1 MPTSFELTGRQIEA
15 TKLLGSSATHAMLY
29 GGSRS
34 GKTFSIIRAILTRAF
49 AHKSRHAVLRYRFN
63 HLKGS
68 VIYDTLP
75 RVMELCFPGA
85 AEMSHMDKSDW
96 FYRLPNGSE
105 IWFGGLDEKERTE
118 KILGQE
124 YASIFLNECSQIPW
138 SSRNVAMTRLAQ
150 KTPLRLRAYYDCN
163 PPNEAHW
170 TKRVFVDKMD
180 PDTRTPFR
188 DKDNYASLT
197 MNPGDNAENL
207 PPEYLK
213 ELENLPERMR
223 RRFLQGLF
231 GTLAEGALWT
241 LESLDIGR
249 VLDGRIPD
257 MQRVV
262 IGVDPSGCSGPDDVR
277 SDEVGIVVVGLGVD
291 GRAYV
296 LEDLSGRFGP
306 GGPQGWGKIVAAA
319 FDRHGADRV
328 VAETNFGG
336 DMVHEVIRVA
346 RPGTPFKKVTA
357 SRGKVVR
364 AEPISALYGSE
375 NSVGKISHVGH
386 FPKLEDQLCGFTTAG
401 YVGDRSPD
409 RADACCWALAE
420 LFPIL
425 AKPQKKVIS
434 PEPKV
439 PFSYPSRYAWMG

>member
-1 MPTSFELTGRQIEA
+1 
-15 TKLLGSSATHAMLY
+15 
-29 GGSRS
+29 
-34 GKTFSIIRAILTRAF
+34 
-49 AHKSRHAVLRYRFN
+49 
-63 HLKGS
+63 
-68 VIYDTLP
+68 
-75 RVMELCFPGA
+75 MELCFPGV
-85 AEMSHMDKSDW
+85 AELSHMDKSDW
-96 FYRLPNGSE
+96 FYKLPNLSE

-138 SSRNVAMTRLAQ
+138 ASRNIAMTRLAQ
-150 KTPLRLRAYYDCN
+150 NTPLRLRAYYDCN

-170 TKRVFVDKMD
+170 TKRVFVDKTD
-180 PDTRTPFR
+180 PDTRMSFR
-188 DKDNYASLT
+188 DKGNYTSLV
-197 MNPGDNAENL
+197 MNPADNAENL
-207 PPEYLK
+207 PKEYIR

-231 GTLAEGALWT
+231 GTVADGALWT
-241 LESLDIGR
+241 LESLDMGR
-249 VLDGRIPD
+249 VLDGNYPELQRI
-257 MQRVV
+257 V
-262 IGVDPSGCSGPDDVR
+262 IAVDPSGCSGPEDVR

-306 GGPQGWGKIVAAA
+306 GGEQGWGKIVGNA
-319 FDRHGADRV
+319 FDRHGADCV

-346 RPGTPFKKVTA
+346 RPRTPFKKVTA

-375 NSVGKISHVGH
+375 NQVGKVSHVGI
-386 FPKLEDQLCGFTTAG
+386 FPKLEDQMCGFTTSG

-409 RADACCWALAE
+409 RCDALIWGLAE

-425 AKPQKKVIS
+425 AKPEKKVVEHKPTAEYRPS
-434 PEPKV
+434 PQG
-439 PFSYPSRYAWMG
+439 WMS